1 MEDSMIWFLLLVFV
15 FALLMGIFQV
25 PIMVMYGVLI
35 VVLVF
40 FLLRNPLLF
49 GKDNEKMMAYLKKSK
64 SPYMQFLYHL
74 LQGDQSSAEQAIEKI
89 RSKNSKR
96 NAMLMLFMERKQ
108 YGEAKELLQQMGGH
122 KAKWYALCDI
132 AIKEEDVE
140 AFQQNKAK
148 ITDRFFLNML
158 EVDQAVFDG
167 RKEDAVALINHM
179 IPKLRGLKLLTAAQY
194 RKHILEGR
202 V

>member
-1 MEDSMIWFLLLVFV
+1 MIWFLLLVFL

-25 PIMVMYGVLI
+25 PIWIMYGVL
-35 VVLVF
+35 VLVLIY
-40 FLLRNPLLF
+40 FLFRHPLLF
-49 GKDNEKMMAYLKKSK
+49 GKDPKKMMTYLKKSK

-74 LQGDQSSAEQAIEKI
+74 LQGDQSEAEQALEKI

-96 NAMLMLFMERKQ
+96 NAKLMLLMERKQ
-108 YGEAKELLQQMGGH
+108 FSEAKELLQQMGAH

-167 RKEDAVALINHM
+167 RREEAVALLDHM
-179 IPKLRGLKLLTAAQY
+179 IPSLRGLKIMTAFQY